1 MKGPTAALPQ
11 HPNLA
16 NSSINIFN
24 GNNANTNV
32 NNTSNILH
40 RHIFSNAHAGLPL
53 TLFIGMQSQHFFTHM
68 DSSISLTTGKIPLD
82 FEDGRLAKMLD
93 VCNYASFCYCRGI

>member
-1 MKGPTAALPQ
+1 MKGPTGALPQ
-11 HPNLA
+11 PPNLA

-53 TLFIGMQSQHFFTHM
+53 TLFIGKEY
-68 DSSISLTTGKIPLD
+68 SLSLVHCVTLS
-82 FEDGRLAKMLD
+82 
-93 VCNYASFCYCRGI
+93 V